1 MSAHDLLPRVMLP
14 TRELAQSVN
23 AGSQQLFRVECLAD
37 RVGMPEAVKPRTKS
51 RGV

>member
-37 RVGMPEAVKPRTKS
+37 RVGMAEGEKGTKRPR
-51 RGV
+51 G